1 MRKCIQCECRLG
13 RDDLLR
19 KESRGM
25 EAARVSMGLDGLFF
39 RYYCC
44 PRCGRD
50 HVFLEVIPLPG
61 EAGSELAIRKESLRQ
76 MVAEIRRYRTT
87 FVVAERSPI

>member
-13 RDDLLR
+13 RDDLLKR
-19 KESRGM
+19 ESRGM

-39 RYYCC
+39 RYYSC

-50 HVFLEVIPLPG
+50 HVFLEVVPLPG
-61 EAGSELAIRKESLRQ
+61 EADTEVASRKESLRQ
-76 MVAEIRRYRTT
+76 MVAEMQRYRTT
-87 FVVAERSPI
+87 FIVAEQSSI

>member
-13 RDDLLR
+13 RDDLLKR
-19 KESRGM
+19 ESRGM

-39 RYYCC
+39 RYYSC

-50 HVFLEVIPLPG
+50 HVFLEVVPLPG
-61 EAGSELAIRKESLRQ
+61 EAGTQFAIRKESLRQ
-76 MVAEIRRYRTT
+76 MVAEMQRYRTT
-87 FVVAERSPI
+87 FIVAEQSSI